1 MPVSRAILISIGMK
15 PCLSRVLWVT
25 GGIATRMV
33 CTPRSVNPAIARETA
48 ERGLAPIAASRC
60 ASPVRATPSPM
71 RVLPAPASASPNAC
85 TTARSVAVAPAK
97 FPAAMASWSNAR
109 WMTASASAAA
119 SLRPSGSPRSPAAH
133 LGAHGLDGGGRGVG
147 SGQAGDLV
155 SGLDQ
160 FGDDGRADVA
170 AGAGDEYT
178 HEWLSRD
185 GHPMSG
191 AK

>member
-33 CTPRSVNPAIARETA
+33 CTARSVNPAIARETA

-60 ASPVRATPSPM
+60 ASPVRATPIPM

-97 FPAAMASWSNAR
+97 VPAA
-109 WMTASASAAA
+109 
-119 SLRPSGSPRSPAAH
+119 P
-133 LGAHGLDGGGRGVG
+133 LGARGVAGGGGGVG
-147 SGQAGDLV
+147 WGGAGDLV

-160 FGDDGRADVA
+160 LGDDGRADVA

-178 HEWLSRD
+178 
-185 GHPMSG
+185 
-191 AK
+191 